1 MTTPRPDGQSWLSEA
16 LATRDLER
24 VKPDMAA
31 AGHRINEAASHVRSA
46 RTLAKDDVT
55 LAMSA
60 CHDAIRKAI
69 AAHMSANGLR
79 ARSGDGAHRIIN
91 NYARHQLENVITAAD
106 LDDADSIRRDRILA
120 EYGDF
125 ASAKLSAVDVRTAA
139 DTAER
144 IVTAI
149 AKTLAAQAKPPHRN

>member
-1 MTTPRPDGQSWLSEA
+1 MTTLGPAGQAWLSES

-55 LAMSA
+55 VAMSA

-69 AAHMSANGLR
+69 AR
-79 ARSGDGAHRIIN
+79 TCQPTD
-91 NYARHQLENVITAAD
+91 YARAQATA
-106 LDDADSIRRDRILA
+106 
-120 EYGDF
+120 
-125 ASAKLSAVDVRTAA
+125 RTASSITTHA
-139 DTAER
+139 TKS
-144 IVTAI
+144 
-149 AKTLAAQAKPPHRN
+149 KT

>member
-1 MTTPRPDGQSWLSEA
+1 MTTPRPGGKAWLTEA

-31 AGHRINEAASHVRSA
+31 AGHRINEATSHIRSA
-46 RTLAKDDVT
+46 RILADDDVT

-69 AAHMSANGLR
+69 SAHLSANGLR

-91 NYARHQLENVITAAD
+91 TYARHQLAEVIATAD

-125 ASAKLSAVDVRTAA
+125 ASAKLSAADVRTAA
-139 DTAER
+139 DTAQR

-149 AKTLAAQAKPPHRN
+149 AKTLAARAKPTRRK